1 MLSLV
6 ILLSSLIILFLVLFS
21 LYYIKLR
28 NKKIIQSY
36 LSQYSQEKNFKN
48 KPLMILGP
56 SGVGKDT
63 FMQMI
68 IDKYPEIFT
77 KCVSCTTRPKRKNE
91 KEGINYY
98 FITKE
103 KFNELDKNG
112 QILGKFEKYGI
123 SYGTSKKI
131 LKDMLEN
138 DKIVYFDYNIETAI
152 KTFNDKSIEFNYIAL
167 LPPTMKELAD
177 RLRKRGTDNEESI
190 RKRLKYAQKEIEL
203 INESKFL
210 NYVIINNELLLSFYE
225 FEMCIKKLY
234 CHFFK

>member
-6 ILLSSLIILFLVLFS
+6 LLLSLLFILLMILLS
-21 LYYIKLR
+21 LYYIKLKNR
-28 NKKIIQSY
+28 KIIQSY
-36 LSQYSQEKNFKN
+36 LLKAYQEKTFQN

-68 IDKYPEIFT
+68 IEKYPEIFT

-112 QILGKFEKYGI
+112 QIIGKFEKYNTL
-123 SYGTSKKI
+123 YGTSKQK
-131 LKDMLEN
+131 LKELLEN

-152 KTFNDKSIEFNYIAL
+152 KTFNDKSVDFNYIAL
-167 LPPTMKELAD
+167 LPPTMDELAQ

-190 RKRLKYAQKEIEL
+190 KERLKYAKKEIEL
-203 INESKFL
+203 INDSKFL
-210 NYVIINNELLLSFYE
+210 NYIVINDELLLSFNE

-234 CHFFK
+234 SHFFK